1 MPLKI
6 VYLLRVWQEV
16 WEGEADALVDLV
28 VLSEGCQGFEVSS
41 SLQEALQGLLFLLQP
56 AQFILE
62 VLELHSLGEIVS
74 FGRVLQVL
82 QLA

>member
-62 VLELHSLGEIVS
+62 EFYRCFNGLSLFNRLS
-74 FGRVLQVL
+74 
-82 QLA
+82 A